1 MKRLSTILLSALLFS
16 TLAAMAQ
23 APPMPKPGPE
33 QKNLAYFAGNWTT
46 TGDIKPGPFGP
57 GGKYTDTQHMEWMP
71 GGFFLIAHMQ
81 STMGPVKMTSAAVYG
96 YDAEKKLYTYDEYNS
111 NGEALHAT
119 GTFDGKVW
127 TWSSDQT
134 MGGKQMK
141 SHFIETVT
149 SPTSFTF
156 KFEMSQDGGNNWAQV
171 MEGTSTKTASTGT
184 AKKK

>member
-1 MKRLSTILLSALLFS
+1 MKRFS
-16 TLAAMAQ
+16 TLALIVVLLSTLAGVAQ

-33 QKNLAYFAGNWTT
+33 QKNLAYFAGNWKT

-57 GGKYTDTQHMEWMP
+57 GGKYTDTQHAEWMP

-81 STMGPVKMTSAAVYG
+81 STMGPVKMSSAAVYG

-127 TWSSDQT
+127 TWSSDQI
-134 MGGKQMK
+134 MAGKPMK

-149 SPTSFTF
+149 SPTSYTF
-156 KFEMSQDGGNNWAQV
+156 KFEISQDDGKNWAQV
-171 MEGTSTKTASTGT
+171 MEGTSNKTVAAGSAG
-184 AKKK
+184 KK